1 MTMLATMEP
10 SPIRPRV
17 EVRDLGVVAGGREV
31 LRGVS
36 FDVAAGEVVAVLG
49 PNGSGKTTL
58 LEAIA
63 GLRPAA
69 HGTVTVQGRA
79 LRCFRDRAAELAF
92 MPQDDVLPEEATLGV
107 ALGLSSDD
115 AAVAAFE
122 LGPLLGAR
130 ATEVSWGESKRA
142 QLCATLKRGRPVVLL
157 DEPFGAFD
165 PRQLRAL
172 LPVFRRARGDAAVV
186 VTVHQ
191 MRTAEI
197 VADRLLLLSGGRAIA
212 FGTLEELR
220 GRANAPEAS
229 LDEVFLRLLDQEAPH
244 ATP

>member
-1 MTMLATMEP
+1 MTP
-10 SPIRPRV
+10 SDDAPARPRL

-31 LRGVS
+31 LRGVC
-36 FDVAAGEVVAVLG
+36 FDARAGEVVAVLG

-63 GLRPAA
+63 GLRHAA
-69 HGTVTVQGRA
+69 RGTVSIEGRA
-79 LRCFRDRAAELAF
+79 LRRFRDRATRLAF
-92 MPQDDVLPEEATLGV
+92 MPQDDVLPEEAPLGI
-107 ALGLSSDD
+107 ALGLRPDD
-115 AAVAAFE
+115 ALVAAFE

-142 QLCATLKRGRPVVLL
+142 QLCATLKIGRPVVLL

-172 LPVFRRARGDAAVV
+172 LPIFREASRDAAVV

-191 MRTAEI
+191 MRTAEL
-197 VADRLLLLSGGRAIA
+197 VAHRLVLLSGAGAIA

-220 GRANAPEAS
+220 VRASAPEAS
-229 LDEVFLRLLDQEAPH
+229 LDEIFLRLLDEEAPR
-244 ATP
+244 ANA